1 VEQAA
6 APAATYERIRRAMQ
20 GKRNRDG
27 GGLHCHVWLGYEQ
40 EVEEDDDAD
49 KRARTSVTQ
58 RERRRARR
66 LRLRMIGPAHYA
78 ARGRRARL
86 SG

>member
-6 APAATYERIRRAMQ
+6 APAATYERIRRAVQ

-27 GGLHCHVWLGYEQ
+27 GGLHCRVRLGYER

-49 KRARTSVTQ
+49 KQAQTSATQ
-58 RERRRARR
+58 RETRARQCNT
-66 LRLRMIGPAHYA
+66 LKFWDIKK
-78 ARGRRARL
+78 
-86 SG
+86 